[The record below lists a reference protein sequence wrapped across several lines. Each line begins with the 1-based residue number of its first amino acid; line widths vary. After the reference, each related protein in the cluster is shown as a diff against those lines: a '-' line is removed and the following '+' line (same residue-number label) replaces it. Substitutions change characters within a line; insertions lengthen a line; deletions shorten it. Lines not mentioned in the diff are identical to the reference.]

1 MTGLGMTP
9 HTTYLYRIEPARN
22 CYRYY
27 ILCLEPGLFEE
38 WSLTRSWGRMGTKG
52 RHLIRW
58 FPSREQAER
67 MVERLR
73 RAKLRR
79 GYQLTLFPLTPSY
92 PTPATQ
98 SYDAAR
104 EGSTAILKPPPPQH
118 EAGQQEL
125 FSCEPGSL

>member
-1 MTGLGMTP
+1 MTP
-9 HTTYLYRIEPARN
+9 HTIYLYRIEPTRN

-27 ILCLEPGLFEE
+27 VLCLEPGLFEE

-52 RHLIRW
+52 RHLIGW

-79 GYQLTLFPLTPSY
+79 GYQLTLFPLPHLY
-92 PTPATQ
+92 PTPETQ
-98 SYDAAR
+98 SQDAAR
-104 EGSTAILKPPPPQH
+104 GSATAIPKPPPRHQR
-118 EAGQQEL
+118 GQQEL
-125 FSCEPGSL
+125 FSREPESL